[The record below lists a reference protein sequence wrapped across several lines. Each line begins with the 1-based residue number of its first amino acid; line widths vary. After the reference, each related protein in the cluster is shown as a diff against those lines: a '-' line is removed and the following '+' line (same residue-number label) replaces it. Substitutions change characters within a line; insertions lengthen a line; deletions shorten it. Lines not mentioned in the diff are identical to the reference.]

1 MTPTET
7 RLLDLLSEAV
17 RGPRREGLFALWLVC
32 RVAEGLLLDPP
43 IGERAHRRRV
53 AALEHRLSS
62 LTLPT
67 PLRRAVSAALTEL
80 REPRPSSAATALAQ
94 LVAPAREG
102 AGMEAAQAVASA
114 AQRAKTVAAGN
125 P

>member
-1 MTPTET
+1 MTPTEN
-7 RLLDLLSEAV
+7 RLLELLAQAV

-32 RVAEGLLLDPP
+32 RVAEGVLLEPP
-43 IGERAHRRRV
+43 VGDRAHRRRV
-53 AALEHRLSS
+53 AALEQRLSS

-67 PLRRAVSAALTEL
+67 PLRRALAGALEEL
-80 REPRPSSAATALAQ
+80 REPRASAVAAALAQ

-102 AGMEAAQAVASA
+102 AGTEAAQAVAEASA
-114 AQRAKTVAAGN
+114 RAKTLAAGR

>member
-1 MTPTET
+1 MTPTEN
-7 RLLDLLSEAV
+7 RLLDLLAQAV

-32 RVAEGLLLDPP
+32 RVAEGVLLEPP
-43 IGERAHRRRV
+43 VGDRAHRRRV
-53 AALEHRLSS
+53 TALEQRLSS

-67 PLRRAVSAALTEL
+67 PLRRALAGALAEL
-80 REPRPSSAATALAQ
+80 REPRAGAAAAALAQ

-102 AGMEAAQAVASA
+102 AGAEAAQAVAEA
-114 AQRAKTVAAGN
+114 AARAKTIAADR

>member
-7 RLLDLLSEAV
+7 RLLELLAQAV

-43 IGERAHRRRV
+43 VGDRPHRRRV
-53 AALEHRLSS
+53 TALEQRLSS
-62 LTLPT
+62 LTLPS
-67 PLRRAVSAALTEL
+67 PLRRALAGVLADL
-80 REPRPSSAATALAQ
+80 REPRAGTAANALAQ
-94 LVAPAREG
+94 LIAPAREA
-102 AGMEAAQAVASA
+102 AGPEAAQAVAEA
-114 AQRAKTVAAGN
+114 AARAKAIAADR